1 MKIKFEDKSVKDV
14 QIGDHV
20 IVRNWD
26 KELVEIKIMDISPNK
41 TLFKFIVISPPL
53 TIQKEIW
60 KEFKR
65 ICLLDLLERKTDK

>member
-20 IVRNWD
+20 IVKNWD
-26 KELVEIKIMDISPNK
+26 RELVAIKIMDISPNK
-41 TLFKFIVISPPL
+41 TLFKFIIISPPP
-53 TIQKEIW
+53 TIQKEFW